1 MGGSFSSFM
10 EQTPQESQ
18 ESRVL
23 EPGMVLTIEP
33 GLYFREK
40 GLDQLYEIY
49 GEEVDSLELAQF
61 IKDVGPVYEKY
72 KNIGV
77 RIEDD
82 ILITTT
88 GNINLSRYAPKE
100 IEDIEQLMK

>member
-1 MGGSFSSFM
+1 MR
-10 EQTPQESQ
+10 QTPQESM

-33 GLYFREK
+33 GIYLREK
-40 GLDQLYEIY
+40 GLDQLYEIFE
-49 GEEVDSLELAQF
+49 GEADPMEIAQF
-61 IKDVGPVYEKY
+61 IKDVGPVYEQY
-72 KNIGV
+72 VNIGV

-82 ILITTT
+82 ILITSS

-100 IEDIEQLMK
+100 IDDIEQIMR